1 MPLSPRREMKSGGIL
16 PTHKAPYGQ
25 CVLHCDDTGA
35 TRSSLHDLARHAE
48 TWSGINASVFPS
60 DL

>member
-1 MPLSPRREMKSGGIL
+1 MKSGGIL